1 VKDEEGGD
9 AWEFVPGGPLMYIG
23 LVATPGMRF
32 EDIKWKGYTYDTVRR
47 GCWEGKAR
55 LEDMDFDGVDAEFI
69 YPSQRTMYYFM
80 GNADRDF
87 HRAGVRAYNDYMAQE
102 FCAADP
108 ERLFFLAQ
116 MPNLGIQEGIAEL
129 ERCKEMGARGCII
142 TAWPR
147 AATTSRRPTTSSS
160 AQRPISACRCRS
172 TSGSSASATRA
183 DDRGPGRDR
192 EHGAVGDALFPPI
205 MFELIMGGLFDR
217 IPKLQIVGVETEI
230 GWIPEALEQVDNFY
244 WRNRAHTGLTIR
256 HLPSH
261 YFRNNFTCT
270 FIQDRTGSAIA
281 TRSGSATSRGR
292 PTTRTT
298 AATGPTAA
306 RSSRRRCS
314 TCRQTSGTGSARAT
328 WWSCT
333 ACRRASRAALARAD
347 GPSSLGA
354 MRLQLGRS
362 RCSRVVGA
370 RVRALG
376 GAARAAAYARHPGA
390 GVPPVGGGRGDA
402 RLGRARRALARDEPD
417 RVVLPVWR
425 GRARARRGLCVVR
438 CRRRR
443 CVSRFAGGRGGD
455 RSRGGCARAGGRAD
469 EAATA
474 R

>member
-1 VKDEEGGD
+1 MREYRMIDADCHVVEPPHIWERWLPKQFSDRAPRLVKDEEGGD

-47 GCWEGKAR
+47 GCWEGKSR

-142 TAWPR
+142 TAWPAGGDDVSPADDEFFR
-147 AATTSRRPTTSSS
+147 AAADMGMPVSIHIRIQRKRDPRPTLEGPAAIASM
-160 AQRPISACRCRS
+160 AL
-172 TSGSSASATRA
+172 SGML
-183 DDRGPGRDR
+183 
-192 EHGAVGDALFPPI
+192 LFPPI
-205 MFELIMGGLFDR
+205 MFELIMSGLFDR

-244 WRNRAHTGLTIR
+244 WRNRAHTGLQIR

-270 FIQDRTGSAIA
+270 FIQDRTGIRNRHAIGIRNMA
-281 TRSGSATSRGR
+281 WSTDYPHHGCDWPYSRKIVEETMLDVPANERYWICAGNMVELYR
-292 PTTRTT
+292 LP
-298 AATGPTAA
+298 
-306 RSSRRRCS
+306 
-314 TCRQTSGTGSARAT
+314 Q
-328 WWSCT
+328 
-333 ACRRASRAALARAD
+333 
-347 GPSSLGA
+347 SLE
-354 MRLQLGRS
+354 
-362 RCSRVVGA
+362 
-370 RVRALG
+370 
-376 GAARAAAYARHPGA
+376 
-390 GVPPVGGGRGDA
+390 VPR
-402 RLGRARRALARDEPD
+402 
-417 RVVLPVWR
+417 
-425 GRARARRGLCVVR
+425 
-438 CRRRR
+438 
-443 CVSRFAGGRGGD
+443 
-455 RSRGGCARAGGRAD
+455 
-469 EAATA
+469 
-474 R
+474 